1 VAEVESGALFG
12 ELSLLTGRARS
23 ATVTATQDVW
33 VLRVRRQ
40 VFRRLLEREPAIAVH
55 LLENVGRRLW
65 EAEQEMA
72 TR

>member
-1 VAEVESGALFG
+1 
-12 ELSLLTGRARS
+12 
-23 ATVTATQDVW
+23 VTATQDVW
-33 VLRVRRQ
+33 VLRIRRQ
-40 VFRRLLEREPAIAVH
+40 AFRRLLEREPAIAVH

>member
-1 VAEVESGALFG
+1 MIG
-12 ELSLLTGRARS
+12 ELSLLAGRPRS
-23 ATVTATQDVW
+23 ATVTTTRDVW
-33 VLRVRRQ
+33 ALRIRRAT
-40 VFRRLLEREPAIAVH
+40 FRGLLEREPAIAVH